1 MVGFVFFVL
10 FCQGFFVVAVV
21 VLTPRCA
28 IGKLVWFKCYFV
40 NRVHQM
46 HKYIVEKADTLK
58 TVYFRELDIFIMEE
72 VYPETATELNT
83 RVNVE

>member
-1 MVGFVFFVL
+1 MFSL
-10 FCQGFFVVAVV
+10 LAGFFVG
-21 VLTPRCA
+21 TFYPPRYT
-28 IGKLVWFKCYFV
+28 IGKLVWFKCTYFV
-40 NRVHQM
+40 NWVHQM

-72 VYPETATELNT
+72 VYPETVTELNM